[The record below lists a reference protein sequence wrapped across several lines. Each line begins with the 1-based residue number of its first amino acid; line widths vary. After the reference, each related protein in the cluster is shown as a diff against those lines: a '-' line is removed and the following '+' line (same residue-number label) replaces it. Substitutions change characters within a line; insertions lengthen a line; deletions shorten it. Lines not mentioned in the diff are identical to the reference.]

1 MRVIL
6 RFAPSGSIY
15 CDCRAADECGLKKG
29 SCPARL
35 APPRHL
41 FVVFFACLL
50 LYTALRCNNH
60 RFSKSL
66 ISMTTLGEVYRMSR
80 MSRRCPED
88 VQKVSRRCPEGVQ
101 KVSRRL
107 LVKMQLFNLSPF
119 EKASSPPLA

>member
-1 MRVIL
+1 M
-6 RFAPSGSIY
+6 G
-15 CDCRAADECGLKKG
+15 
-29 SCPARL
+29 
-35 APPRHL
+35 
-41 FVVFFACLL
+41 
-50 LYTALRCNNH
+50 
-60 RFSKSL
+60 
-66 ISMTTLGEVYRMSR
+66 MTTLGEVYRMSR

>member
-1 MRVIL
+1 MMKKRVL
-6 RFAPSGSIY
+6 ARAP
-15 CDCRAADECGLKKG
+15 RAAAALVC
-29 SCPARL
+29 S
-35 APPRHL
+35 
-41 FVVFFACLL
+41 FFACLL

-66 ISMTTLGEVYRMSR
+66 MGMTTLGEVYRMSR